1 MASTYTS
8 NLRFE
13 KQADW
18 DNPNSWGLIL
28 NQNVIDL
35 VDQAITSYTTVAIDT
50 NATTGYSLTANN
62 GAADTSRSAFLEISG
77 AVSSDVSITIPN
89 LTKGYG
95 IRNIAT
101 QASAGADIVIKTA
114 AGSGYTVPYG
124 SAINIVCDGV
134 SVYAG
139 IDSTGL
145 GLGTAAT
152 RNVGTSSTQD
162 IPDVSISDTRYARLS
177 ATNTY
182 TNINTYTCA
191 TSFDVQVNSSLVS
204 LTDAASIAL
213 DLSTGNHFIVQ
224 LGGNRTLQNPT
235 NGKIG
240 QVGHIYFIQD
250 GTGSRTLAYGD
261 MYKFPN
267 GTAPI
272 LSTSIN
278 SVDMLVF
285 SQRGTSIVDCAILKS
300 FG

>member
-8 NLRFE
+8 NIRLE
-13 KQADW
+13 KQADGE
-18 DNPNSWGLIL
+18 NPNSWGLIL

-35 VDQAITSYTTVAIDT
+35 IDDAITAYTTVSLESG
-50 NATTGYSLTANN
+50 ATTGYALTANS
-62 GAADTSRSAFLEISG
+62 GASDQARSAFIQLTG
-77 AVSSDVSITIPN
+77 NVSANVSITIPGV
-89 LTKGYG
+89 TKGYI
-95 IRNIAT
+95 IRNT
-101 QASAGADIVIKTA
+101 STEVSAGSTITVKTA
-114 AGSGYTVPYG
+114 AGTGISIPYA
-124 SAINIVCDGV
+124 SAIQIVCDSV
-134 SVYAG
+134 SVHRG
-139 IDSTGL
+139 VDSAGL
-145 GLGTAAT
+145 GLGTAST

-213 DLSTGNHFIVQ
+213 DLGTGNHFIVQ

-267 GTAPI
+267 GTAPT
-272 LSTSIN
+272 LSTSVN
-278 SVDMLVF
+278 AVDMLVF